1 MGLVVIVWV
10 LRSLHAVSNQLL
22 QSRLLADEF
31 NEFWNTATTAEDDQF
46 LLLKKELLD
55 RATLLLIQELVDLHV
70 ASISNNIIVNLYG

>member
-10 LRSLHAVSNQLL
+10 LRSLHAVGDQLL

-31 NEFWNTATTAEDDQF
+31 NEFWNAATTAEDDQF

-70 ASISNNIIVNLYG
+70 ASMSNN

>member
-31 NEFWNTATTAEDDQF
+31 NEFWNATTTAEDDQF
-46 LLLKKELLD
+46 LLLKKKLLD

-70 ASISNNIIVNLYG
+70 ASMSKN